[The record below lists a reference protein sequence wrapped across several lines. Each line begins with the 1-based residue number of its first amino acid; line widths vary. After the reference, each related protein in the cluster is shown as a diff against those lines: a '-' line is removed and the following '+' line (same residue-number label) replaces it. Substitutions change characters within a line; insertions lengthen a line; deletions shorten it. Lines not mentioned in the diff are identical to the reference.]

1 MSKGMLQVFRDIEF
15 KWSATLRYKPHE
27 LLGDYVLR
35 IYTESGYMVYIGR
48 FSSAFLAK
56 EYLLSYDNGMHW
68 YTTRGYVK

>member
-1 MSKGMLQVFRDIEF
+1 MSNGKLQVFRDIEF
-15 KWSATLRYKPHE
+15 KWSATLRYEPHG

-48 FSSAFLAK
+48 FYSAFRAK
-56 EYLLSYDNGMHW
+56 EYLLSYDDGMHW